1 MASIFDNKY
10 GEGDAFTFSTKSKDL
25 QQFKKAK
32 VGDITKLVVTKS
44 DEVGI
49 GQLNEIFELGGNTPK
64 TVYLRVGKKI
74 VAIKGSEGKLKTLFN
89 VASKKGTASTS
100 NRTECS
106 ETTSLIIFK
115 NNIENKKIIDEDSV
129 IEQLKKMISK
139 EAFAVY
145 KSAYYESAIKQ
156 VNVFQKKMSL
166 KSGYTYE
173 RQKQN
178 ITKVVYKN
186 VAVSGGPKDP
196 DNFNPG
202 DLWIIKNDYAKKIE
216 GIFSKFTN
224 INELIAEIARA
235 FNKREMI
242 SVSLKQTEKGA
253 ASAEIIDPAD
263 ELKKNKTDI
272 DLTISAVTIGFGGNE
287 KIPFNNPTIVTKS
300 GFTIRL
306 THKGSPI
313 LYFEGSFAKQDFQL
327 GAIDSKKYNNT
338 AEDKYGYKLKT
349 KIPRVDQGVVAS
361 TLKEL
366 DELQKNS
373 LFNQVTK
380 KQTNDIKVY
389 KDIFPKEGNTDI
401 EKKARIFFSQF
412 VSVMYYIFVKVPM
425 KDRTTDKHMN
435 FAYNLARKVQKGSS
449 VYIKVIG

>member
-1 MASIFDNKY
+1 MASIFQNKY
-10 GEGDAFTFSTKSKDL
+10 GEGDAFTFNLKSKDIK
-25 QQFKKAK
+25 QFQK
-32 VGDITKLVVTKS
+32 T
-44 DEVGI
+44 GI
-49 GQLNEIFELGGNTPK
+49 GNISKLTVNKTMKATQLNEVFEIGGNRPK
-64 TVYLRVGKKI
+64 TIFLRIGKNI
-74 VAIKGSEGKLKTLFN
+74 ISITGSEGKLKTLFN

-115 NNIENKKIIDEDSV
+115 NMIENKKILDEDSV

-272 DLTISAVTIGFGGNE
+272 DLTISAVTIGFGGKE

-349 KIPRVDQGVVAS
+349 KIPKVDQGVVAS

-366 DELQKNS
+366 DKLQNNS

-425 KDRTTDKHMN
+425 KDRTTDKHMK
-435 FAYNLARKVQKGSS
+435 FAFNLARKVQEFSS